1 MEVRSPL
8 HSLSRLHARR
18 HVAVP
23 GLRNRSILSSF
34 FLRAVSS
41 LTAGFRADCH
51 AYAPLSDGVTKSPR
65 VAFHSTVSSGRFL
78 FTGSSVRF
86 SSLFWSEVDCRFV
99 FFFILIFVQ
108 YYYFQ
113 FLLGEARETGLTKTG
128 RGRSTHGEF
137 VCWKG
142 RGSYSCG

>member
-1 MEVRSPL
+1 MEVRSRL

-34 FLRAVSS
+34 FLRSVSS

-51 AYAPLSDGVTKSPR
+51 ANAPLSDGVTKSPR
-65 VAFHSTVSSGRFL
+65 VAFYSTVSSGRFL

-86 SSLFWSEVDCRFV
+86 SSLFWSEVDCRF
-99 FFFILIFVQ
+99 FFFHFDFPNEGKWLDTRRD
-108 YYYFQ
+108 Q
-113 FLLGEARETGLTKTG
+113 FWTFLNKMNHVAKSVSDRPTTSWKYKT
-128 RGRSTHGEF
+128 
-137 VCWKG
+137 
-142 RGSYSCG
+142 